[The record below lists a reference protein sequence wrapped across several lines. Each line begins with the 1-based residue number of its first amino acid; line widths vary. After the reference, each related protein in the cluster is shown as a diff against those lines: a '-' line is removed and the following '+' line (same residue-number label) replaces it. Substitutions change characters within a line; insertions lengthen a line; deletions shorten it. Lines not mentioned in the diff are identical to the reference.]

1 VLWECLLILVIY
13 IVFVVVANKPK
24 NLQFLCKWCVNST
37 RMDRKIAG
45 LSPVNKFHTIQMWL
59 NMILIL

>member
-1 VLWECLLILVIY
+1 VLWECLLTLVIC
-13 IVFVVVANKPK
+13 IVFVAVANKPK
-24 NLQFLCKWCVNST
+24 NLQFLCKWCVDSA
-37 RMDRKIAG
+37 RMDSKIAG